1 MPLPRVLARLNRVG
15 LNRVIR
21 HFVTWVPGFGLVV
34 HDGRRTGR
42 VYRTPV
48 SLFTKDGHYTIAL
61 IYGAQADWVRNVLAA
76 GGCDV
81 ITRGR
86 QVRLCDPRIVH
97 DESRTAIRP
106 LERQFLRVGRIADF
120 VVLDIAPHS

>member
-1 MPLPRVLARLNRVG
+1 MPLPRALARLNRIG

-34 HDGRRTGR
+34 HKGRRTGR

-48 SLFTKDGHYTIAL
+48 NLFTKDGHYTIAL
-61 IYGAQADWVRNVLAA
+61 TYGARSDWVRNVLAA
-76 GGCDV
+76 GGCEV

-86 QVRLCDPRIVH
+86 RVRLGDPRIVH
-97 DESRTAIRP
+97 DDSRAAIRP
-106 LERQFLRVGRIADF
+106 VERIFLRVVQVADF
-120 VVLDIAPHS
+120 LVLDALER